1 MDFDS
6 SKENIQPLR
15 GGRNP
20 LQLSFALNAQGTEDA
35 NRELVHQ
42 KE

>member
-1 MDFDS
+1 MDYDS

-20 LQLSFALNAQGTEDA
+20 LQLSIALNAQDTEEGH
-35 NRELVHQ
+35 RELLQQ